1 VTKADPPAPARAR
14 QLIVAVAVGV
24 AVLGGPGAGRRAHAA
39 PPAAPGAPATRPL
52 PATAAVDFVADL
64 VARTF
69 IRACFDG
76 TPAELQP
83 LVAEKVSF
91 DGVVLGGAAAQQ
103 RLAEVSRRARLHAR
117 PKRVVLLPYAAVK
130 AHFGEAPA
138 RLRALGLQGAVI
150 ALARLDRGGLVVI
163 LKQVGGRWKVV
174 ALSD

>member
-1 VTKADPPAPARAR
+1 V
-14 QLIVAVAVGV
+14 LGL
-24 AVLGGPGAGRRAHAA
+24 AVLGGAGLARSAHAA
-39 PPAAPGAPATRPL
+39 PPAAPGAPPAARPL

-76 TPAELQP
+76 TPAEMQP
-83 LVAEKVSF
+83 LIAERVSF

-103 RLAEVSRRARLHAR
+103 RLADVSRRARLHAR

-138 RLRALGLQGAVI
+138 RLRSIGLQGAVV
-150 ALARLDRGGLVVI
+150 ALARLDHGGLVVI
-163 LKQVGGRWKVV
+163 LKPIGGRWKVV
-174 ALSD
+174 GLSD